1 METKNI
7 VNLLNSSEN
16 EYSKFATKNGMLLTE
31 NQKVFVQKI
40 IQQSFYEKV
49 VTRTI
54 AATSDEPVT
63 K

>member
-1 METKNI
+1 MERKKI
-7 VNLLNSSEN
+7 INLLNNSEN